1 MTYFALSILLHPP
14 AQWGDIPFAMITSTE
29 KAIIICK
36 AKASAKFKKKLIW
49 ERGICFYEHLNM
61 DAKLPTRKTGTSWS
75 HQKSIYLLIQIIKK

>member
-36 AKASAKFKKKLIW
+36 AKASTKFKKNL
-49 ERGICFYEHLNM
+49 M
-61 DAKLPTRKTGTSWS
+61 
-75 HQKSIYLLIQIIKK
+75 